1 MTLLPA
7 TILLLVAA
15 SSFADAAEPASVGN
29 LFLYAWAGPEYPS
42 KHNKDFLAT
51 INATD
56 PFHPKVI
63 AATDINSWGNE
74 PHHVGVNGNVLAA
87 GGLFSYRRI
96 PTVKPQ
102 PTNDIYFFDT
112 TNGGSQSA
120 AEPTYTGHSLRG
132 VRGAVVDS
140 FLTLGP
146 NAMLVTMM
154 GNRKGRGPGK
164 LGVLVRNATG
174 QPWRLVNEFDG
185 GLNGTVDATFLPHGM
200 DRFNNTLV
208 TADYVDA
215 ESTWAS
221 GKSPLNPVYG
231 KTVRVWDIEKL
242 VQNPSTGV
250 PFVKTVWDV
259 TAVTQQ
265 PSNGQMSVRYSQRVR
280 RSCQSRI
287 QSRVLQ
293 PACDLCFG
301 TQLNRFY
308 FSAGRGQLYTVDTS
322 VPHGAWFCH
331 TLTAWQQHALHS
343 LGLHHQLTEPSMQVS
358 RALSCSTCAACTT
371 LPCDHPFADAQPC
384 ACVAADWVP
393 GRPARFL
400 GSVSGTHSAAVRVVV
415 DHAPWCA
422 RHLRATC
429 KVRASYEHA
438 PAAAG
443 SPVSQA
449 IKEVYRL
456 DNQEVLGSCVMSP
469 IFRLQTPE
477 GDKFRMVVTSLGL
490 NQIRLLDITDIDAAR
505 TLSMKQMPA
514 GSQPHVVVTDSTY
527 RIAAVS
533 TYYVEQTKETFG
545 RMGIWSAP
553 AEKAVRFF
561 GIEGDLYNT

>member
-1 MTLLPA
+1 
-7 TILLLVAA
+7 
-15 SSFADAAEPASVGN
+15 
-29 LFLYAWAGPEYPS
+29 
-42 KHNKDFLAT
+42 
-51 INATD
+51 
-56 PFHPKVI
+56 
-63 AATDINSWGNE
+63 
-74 PHHVGVNGNVLAA
+74 
-87 GGLFSYRRI
+87 
-96 PTVKPQ
+96 
-102 PTNDIYFFDT
+102 
-112 TNGGSQSA
+112 
-120 AEPTYTGHSLRG
+120 
-132 VRGAVVDS
+132 
-140 FLTLGP
+140 
-146 NAMLVTMM
+146 
-154 GNRKGRGPGK
+154 
-164 LGVLVRNATG
+164 
-174 QPWRLVNEFDG
+174 
-185 GLNGTVDATFLPHGM
+185 M

-250 PFVKTVWDV
+250 PFVKAVWDV

-265 PSNGQMSVRYSQRVR
+265 PSNGQMSVRYSQR
-280 RSCQSRI
+280 
-287 QSRVLQ
+287 
-293 PACDLCFG
+293 
-301 TQLNRFY
+301 LNRFY

-456 DNQEVLGSCVMSP
+456 DSQEVLGSCVMSP

-514 GSQPHVVVTDSTY
+514 GSQPHVVVTDSTLTEAGVVDFATLCRRY
-527 RIAAVS
+527 PQVCPSNRGATRPHGLAFKRV
-533 TYYVEQTKETFG
+533 
-545 RMGIWSAP
+545 
-553 AEKAVRFF
+553 
-561 GIEGDLYNT
+561 

>member
-1 MTLLPA
+1 MNLTGLPL
-7 TILLLVAA
+7 TT
-15 SSFADAAEPASVGN
+15 
-29 LFLYAWAGPEYPS
+29 Y
-42 KHNKDFLAT
+42 
-51 INATD
+51 
-56 PFHPKVI
+56 
-63 AATDINSWGNE
+63 AATQ
-74 PHHVGVNGNVLAA
+74 VGVNGNVLAA

-164 LGVLVRNATG
+164 LGVLLRNATG

-221 GKSPLNPVYG
+221 GKLPLNPVYG

-242 VQNPSTGV
+242 VQNPLTGV
-250 PFVKTVWDV
+250 PFVRAVWDV
-259 TAVTQQ
+259 TAVTHQ
-265 PSNGQMSVRYSQRVR
+265 PSNGQMSVRYSQR
-280 RSCQSRI
+280 
-287 QSRVLQ
+287 
-293 PACDLCFG
+293 P
-301 TQLNRFY
+301 NRFY

-322 VPHGAWFCH
+322 VAH
-331 TLTAWQQHALHS
+331 
-343 LGLHHQLTEPSMQVS
+343 
-358 RALSCSTCAACTT
+358 
-371 LPCDHPFADAQPC
+371 
-384 ACVAADWVP
+384 
-393 GRPARFL
+393 
-400 GSVSGTHSAAVRVVV
+400 V

-429 KVRASYEHA
+429 KVRATYQHA

-469 IFRLQTPE
+469 IFRLQTPQ
-477 GDKFRMVVTSLGL
+477 GDRFRMVVTSLGL

-505 TLSMKQMPA
+505 TLDMKQMPA

-533 TYYVEQTKETFG
+533 TYYVEQIKETFG
-545 RMGIWSAP
+545 RTGIWSAP
-553 AEKAVRFF
+553 AEKAVRFY
-561 GIEGDLYNT
+561 GIEGSLYD

>member
-242 VQNPSTGV
+242 VQNPLTGI
-250 PFVKTVWDV
+250 PFVRAVWDV
-259 TAVTQQ
+259 TAATQQ
-265 PSNGQMSVRYSQRVR
+265 PSNGQMSVRYSLR
-280 RSCQSRI
+280 
-287 QSRVLQ
+287 
-293 PACDLCFG
+293 
-301 TQLNRFY
+301 LNRFY

-322 VPHGAWFCH
+322 VPH
-331 TLTAWQQHALHS
+331 
-343 LGLHHQLTEPSMQVS
+343 
-358 RALSCSTCAACTT
+358 
-371 LPCDHPFADAQPC
+371 
-384 ACVAADWVP
+384 
-393 GRPARFL
+393 
-400 GSVSGTHSAAVRVVV
+400 
-415 DHAPWCA
+415 
-422 RHLRATC
+422 
-429 KVRASYEHA
+429 
-438 PAAAG
+438 G

-561 GIEGDLYNT
+561 GIEGDLYNTLTEAGVVDFATLCRRYPQVCPSNRGATRPHGLAFKRV

>member
-1 MTLLPA
+1 MAGSEQWEQGLADLFQWC
-7 TILLLVAA
+7 
-15 SSFADAAEPASVGN
+15 FA
-29 LFLYAWAGPEYPS
+29 
-42 KHNKDFLAT
+42 
-51 INATD
+51 
-56 PFHPKVI
+56 
-63 AATDINSWGNE
+63 
-74 PHHVGVNGNVLAA
+74 
-87 GGLFSYRRI
+87 
-96 PTVKPQ
+96 
-102 PTNDIYFFDT
+102 
-112 TNGGSQSA
+112 
-120 AEPTYTGHSLRG
+120 
-132 VRGAVVDS
+132 
-140 FLTLGP
+140 
-146 NAMLVTMM
+146 
-154 GNRKGRGPGK
+154 GRGPGK
-164 LGVLVRNATG
+164 LGVLVRNVSG
-174 QPWRLVNEFDG
+174 QPWRLINEFDG

-293 PACDLCFG
+293 PACVLCFG
-301 TQLNRFY
+301 MQLNRFY
-308 FSAGRGQLYTVDTS
+308 LSAGRGQLYTVDTS
-322 VPHGAWFCH
+322 EPHGVWFCH
-331 TLTAWQQHALHS
+331 TLKAWQQHALHS
-343 LGLHHQLTEPSMQVS
+343 RGFHHQVTEPSKQVP

-371 LPCDHPFADAQPC
+371 LPCDHPLLMPSDVPAWLLTGYQADL
-384 ACVAADWVP
+384 P
-393 GRPARFL
+393 GSWA
-400 GSVSGTHSAAVRVVV
+400 VSAGHTLLL
-415 DHAPWCA
+415 
-422 RHLRATC
+422 HLRVTC

-545 RMGIWSAP
+545 RMLVGSSWTLPLLRAGSVLPGMAPAGQLSREQGIWSAP